1 MAYELRAVTSPAD
14 WQAMHDIRR
23 AELFR
28 PGRHGD
34 DIVYDENHPA
44 DRDPANVPYVLMLAD
59 VPIGITRLDRRG
71 TVGVVRLVAIVRAR
85 QGKGHGRVLSELVV
99 AEARRFGITRLQV
112 NAHPDAVGYYERTGW
127 KREEWDPS
135 EMVGI
140 AADCVQ
146 MVKGI

>member
-1 MAYELRAVTSPAD
+1 
-14 WQAMHDIRR
+14 MHDIRR
-23 AELFR
+23 AELFA

-34 DIVYDENHPA
+34 EIVYDESHPD
-44 DRDPANVPYVLMLAD
+44 DREPGNVPYVLLLD
-59 VPIGITRLDRRG
+59 GVPIGVTRLDRRG
-71 TVGVVRLVAIVRAR
+71 TVGVVRLVAIIRGK
-85 QGKGHGRVLSELVV
+85 QGHGHGRVLSERVD

-127 KREEWDPS
+127 HREEWDPA
-135 EMVGI
+135 EMVGL